1 MAKPGPKKGEGG
13 RPRMP
18 DPDWDELQR
27 LARVH
32 CTGDDC
38 AYVLGIPYS
47 RLAERVQE
55 KYGITFQDYLKKEKE
70 FIEFAVNMYIKYA
83 EELEITSPEQ
93 HEYIV
98 TELKK
103 IKKRY
108 LNDNETEDS

>member
-1 MAKPGPKKGEGG
+1 MNVILWILVILLTASNLFLAIAYFILIKK
-13 RPRMP
+13 
-18 DPDWDELQR
+18 
-27 LARVH
+27 
-32 CTGDDC
+32 
-38 AYVLGIPYS
+38 
-47 RLAERVQE
+47 
-55 KYGITFQDYLKKEKE
+55 ITPLSKKEKE

-108 LNDNETEDS
+108 LNDDKAEDS